1 MNRIRQHRLTLALLF
16 SLLLHLVAMGSPGW
30 HVPTLE
36 EMLPSTEVLDARL
49 DAQLIIPAQTPVT
62 DVRMN
67 APTVSSKATRS
78 PSKPLTS
85 RPRVR
90 QMTSA
95 STVPAPQGVLAMPP
109 ILPMPQETAADEA
122 QSAADAGRVRDVAEP
137 DTADTADTA
146 DTGLADAALALANM
160 NAHDA
165 QGSETRT
172 TSAHAGARNDTR
184 SVTASGLQLPRR
196 GHVRFNVTRGEQG
209 FVMGQSVHHW
219 NHDDKSYVLNS
230 VTETTGLI
238 ALFRSVR
245 VVWLSQGAFG
255 HDGLHPHEFRTEK
268 DGVRSDAATLDWP
281 MMKLTL
287 SDGNG
292 RVREVP
298 LQPGTQDV
306 LSMFYQLGSLIS
318 RTQGNDEKITK
329 KLAGDSF
336 YVTTGRKLER
346 YRFDLLGDENLTL
359 PQRGRQRALHVRT
372 LAGDQTIDVWLAYEL
387 RGLPIRIRY
396 TDGKGDSYDQMAD
409 EIEFEDK
416 ATQSQAQTPSQSQ
429 TQTTG
434 H

>member
-1 MNRIRQHRLTLALLF
+1 MNRIRQYRLTLALLF

-36 EMLPSTEVLDARL
+36 DVLSSTDRSDARL
-49 DAQLIIPAQTPVT
+49 DAQLIIPAQTPT
-62 DVRMN
+62 ADVRTN
-67 APTVSSKATRS
+67 TSTVSPKATRS
-78 PSKPLTS
+78 PSKPSVS

-95 STVPAPQGVLAMPP
+95 STVPAPQGVLAMP
-109 ILPMPQETAADEA
+109 QETAADDA
-122 QSAADAGRVRDVAEP
+122 QSAADAGQVRDVAEP
-137 DTADTADTA
+137 DIA
-146 DTGLADAALALANM
+146 DTGLAEAALALANM
-160 NAHDA
+160 NMHDA
-165 QGSETRT
+165 QGSEGRT
-172 TSAHAGARNDTR
+172 TSARAGARNDTR
-184 SVTASGLQLPRR
+184 SVTASGLQLPCR

-306 LSMFYQLGSLIS
+306 LSMFYQLGSLVS
-318 RTQGNDEKITK
+318 RTRENEGKDTK
-329 KLAGDSF
+329 KLADDSF

-346 YRFDLLGDENLTL
+346 YRFDILGDETLSL
-359 PQRGRQRALHVRT
+359 PQHGRQRTLHVRT

-416 ATQSQAQTPSQSQ
+416 AAQSQSQSQ
-429 TQTTG
+429 TQTTE

>member
-30 HVPTLE
+30 HVPTLDNV
-36 EMLPSTEVLDARL
+36 LSSTELPDARL
-49 DAQLIIPAQTPVT
+49 DAQLIIPALTPAA
-62 DVRMN
+62 DVRLN
-67 APTVSSKATRS
+67 PSRVTPKPSSRFQSTRS
-78 PSKPLTS
+78 APHPIA
-85 RPRVR
+85 R
-90 QMTSA
+90 QEASVSA
-95 STVPAPQGVLAMPP
+95 VSAPPGVLAMPP
-109 ILPMPQETAADEA
+109 VLPETEGE
-122 QSAADAGRVRDVAEP
+122 QDVMGMESEP
-137 DTADTADTA
+137 DVSELVAATEDV
-146 DTGLADAALALANM
+146 ALALANTREPLTS
-160 NAHDA
+160 
-165 QGSETRT
+165 GGRT
-172 TSAHAGARNDTR
+172 TDMGASARNEAR
-184 SVTASGLQLPRR
+184 SATVPSLQLPRR

-245 VVWLSQGAFG
+245 VVWLSQGAFS

-281 MMKLTL
+281 TMKLTL
-287 SDGNG
+287 LDGNG
-292 RVREVP
+292 RVRELP
-298 LQPGTQDV
+298 LQAGTQDV
-306 LSMFYQLGSLIS
+306 LSMFYQLGSLVS
-318 RTQGNDEKITK
+318 QGGDEKGTK
-329 KLAGDSF
+329 KPVASSF

-346 YRFDLLGDENLTL
+346 YRFDILGDESMTL
-359 PQRGRQRALHVRT
+359 PRRGRQRALHVRT
-372 LAGDQTIDVWLAYEL
+372 LAGEQTIDVWLAYDL

-416 ATQSQAQTPSQSQ
+416 AAQRQSQNQ
-429 TQTTG
+429 TQMTG